1 MPPAVVQTPV
11 LPAPQDTMSVEVYAL
26 ILAQVVLPTVP
37 PAIVRP
43 PVLAATQDTM
53 SVEVYVLMLVL
64 LQTV

>member
-1 MPPAVVQTPV
+1 
-11 LPAPQDTMSVEVYAL
+11 MSVEVYAL
-26 ILAQVVLPTVP
+26 ILVQLVLPTVP